1 MSACTECGKVAELR
15 PYGKDF
21 AQICYEC
28 SMRDEARTRR
38 SFVKRLNEASYGVAV
53 IGTEA
58 GPQPLETADLSTLL
72 GVDFA
77 DIEIRV
83 IAEGTYGVSKMTGR
97 CKGVNVGC
105 ERRV

>member
-1 MSACTECGKVAELR
+1 MSACTECGKVTELR

-28 SMRDEARTRR
+28 SMQDEARTRR

-58 GPQPLETADLSTLL
+58 GPQPLEKADLSTLL
-72 GVDFA
+72 AKATMLLGMDFA
-77 DIEIRV
+77 DIEMRA
-83 IAEGTYGVSKMTGR
+83 IAGGGSGDNA
-97 CKGVNVGC
+97 CLQ
-105 ERRV
+105 